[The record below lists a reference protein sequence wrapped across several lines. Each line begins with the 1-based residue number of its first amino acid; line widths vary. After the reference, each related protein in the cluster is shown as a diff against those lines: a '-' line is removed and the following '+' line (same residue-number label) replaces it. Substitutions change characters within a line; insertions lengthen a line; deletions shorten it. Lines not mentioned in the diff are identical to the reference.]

1 MSVHGDRVGVLQVTA
16 PATVLEKRLDQLT
29 DLATLT
35 GYALTAT
42 SRHTDL
48 LHRAARSRR
57 MTLAAELQWQL
68 LPVRGC
74 LAPEYEL
81 AGHLEPAY
89 AVYADNFD
97 WSEDE
102 GHLLVSITDAAN
114 HARSTPLLT
123 TLSVT
128 AARNARR
135 DCLGIAEQAAMA
147 DQAVYTHQG
156 DHSVD
161 AIFMTIDI
169 ATGRASALKAGSPAV
184 VLLREGALHPI
195 GLTDQIPLGM
205 FEGTEYTEQSFQLAT
220 GDRLL
225 LMSDGFTDGWSPRGG
240 SLPHQRLL
248 EILERDVDEHPA
260 GVVRSLIDE
269 LIAHHGGNDLD
280 DDATVVCLDWNGPGC
295 PNELTLTEPDI
306 VVREARPHLHAVAP
320 AQGLRITAGVR

>member
-29 DLATLT
+29 DLATLA

-68 LPVRGC
+68 HPVRGC

-135 DCLGIAEQAAMA
+135 GGLGIAEQAA
-147 DQAVYTHQG
+147 
-156 DHSVD
+156 
-161 AIFMTIDI
+161 
-169 ATGRASALKAGSPAV
+169 
-184 VLLREGALHPI
+184 
-195 GLTDQIPLGM
+195 
-205 FEGTEYTEQSFQLAT
+205 
-220 GDRLL
+220 
-225 LMSDGFTDGWSPRGG
+225 
-240 SLPHQRLL
+240 
-248 EILERDVDEHPA
+248 
-260 GVVRSLIDE
+260 
-269 LIAHHGGNDLD
+269 
-280 DDATVVCLDWNGPGC
+280 NG
-295 PNELTLTEPDI
+295 
-306 VVREARPHLHAVAP
+306 
-320 AQGLRITAGVR
+320 